1 MTTVNANLLPR
12 TVSTV
17 VASKIAGLSTRTFRA
32 RCLQTGLVKTDPD
45 TGQVLL
51 WSLAAYLGRV
61 IDITEFLWAEKKRAP
76 ARAYQRQYA
85 AARRKGVAA

>member
-1 MTTVNANLLPR
+1 MTKVNANLFPR
-12 TVSTV
+12 TVPIV
-17 VASKIAGLSTRTFRA
+17 LASKIAGISPRTFRA
-32 RCLQTGLVKTDPD
+32 RCLDTGLVKQDPD

-61 IDITEFLWAEKKRAP
+61 IDITEFMWAQKERAP

-85 AARRKGVAA
+85 AARRSRAA